1 LRESLKYSPAT
12 GKSGKM
18 DFIPINVPLMGED
31 EKRAAL
37 SVIESGKLTDS
48 SYDGGKWVNNFE
60 SKMRN
65 LLGVKHVIAVSSG
78 TAALHSALLALGIK
92 SGDEVV
98 VPSFT
103 FVATANVVLA
113 CGAKP
118 VFVDTKRDYNID
130 SLLFRKAITRRTKAV
145 IPVHL
150 YGYPADMD
158 EVRDVASA
166 HSVSVIEDAAE
177 SLGAEYKGRQ
187 TGTLSDAGCFSM
199 YATKVATS
207 GEGGA
212 VSTNSNELADT
223 LKLVRNHGMV
233 HGYDTRHLGFNFRL
247 PEFAAAIASVQMDKL
262 DGFLKRRARNVAF
275 LRERISGLDGVKFT
289 QDAKDRTHAN
299 YLHTLFLRRNRDKV
313 LKRVNSLGIGAALY
327 FKMPVHKTP
336 LYRDLGYGGKV
347 LKNTEDATRHVIS
360 LPVHPGLGSE
370 DMDRVAQ
377 GFLTAAGELL

>member
-1 LRESLKYSPAT
+1 MNLKYSPAV
-12 GKSGKM
+12 GQSGQL
-18 DFIPINVPLMGED
+18 DFIPINRPLLGEE
-31 EKRAAL
+31 EKKAVL

-48 SYDGGKWVNNFE
+48 SYEGGKWVNSFE
-60 SKMRN
+60 SKMRE
-65 LLGVKHVIAVSSG
+65 LLGVKHVVAVSSG
-78 TAALHSALLALGIK
+78 TAALHSVLLALGIK

-98 VPSFT
+98 LPSFT

-118 VFVDTKRDYNID
+118 VFADTKVDYNID
-130 SLLFRKAITRRTKAV
+130 PALLTKVITKRTKAM

-158 EVRDVASA
+158 EVREVASA
-166 HSVSVIEDAAE
+166 RSVHVIEDAAE

-212 VSTNSNELADT
+212 ISTDSDELAY
-223 LKLVRNHGMV
+223 KLRLIRNHGMV
-233 HGYDTRHLGFNFRL
+233 HGYDSRRLGLNYRL
-247 PEFAAAIASVQMDKL
+247 PELAAAIASVQMDKL
-262 DGFLKRRARNVAF
+262 GGFLRTRAKNVAF
-275 LRERISGLDGVKFT
+275 LQERISRVKGSSFT
-289 QDAKDRTHAN
+289 QDGRDRTHAH
-299 YLHTLFLRRNRDKV
+299 YLHTLFLLKNRDKI
-313 LKRVNSLGIGAALY
+313 LGRLNAMGIGAAVY

-336 LYRDLGYGGKV
+336 MYKGLGYGRLT
-347 LKNTEDATRHVIS
+347 LKNTEEATRHVLS
-360 LPVHPGLGSE
+360 LPVHPGLGRE
-370 DMDRVAQ
+370 EMERVAQ